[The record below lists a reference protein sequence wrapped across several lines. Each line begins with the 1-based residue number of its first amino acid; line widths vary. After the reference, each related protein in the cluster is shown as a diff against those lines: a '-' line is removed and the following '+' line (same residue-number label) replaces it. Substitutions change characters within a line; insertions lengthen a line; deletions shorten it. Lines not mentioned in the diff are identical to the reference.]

1 MLLRPGSFSETSFPF
16 EEPSYKNIIKN
27 IIDFSFD
34 SGIYMHK
41 RALVLKAT
49 LNEGL
54 YS

>member
-1 MLLRPGSFSETSFPF
+1 MKLLCLGSLFETSFPF
-16 EEPSYKNIIKN
+16 EELSYTNITN
-27 IIDFSFD
+27 FSFD

-41 RALVLKAT
+41 RALVLKAM